1 MFFSFIYIL
10 EWYKTQEMWD
20 SIFSE
25 DPFIIVYCPDKHKT
39 QRMFDEAVDNSPAAV
54 KSILNWFVTS
64 KMFEKFVKSLLTD
77 NDILFFNEDINNVTF
92 IANQRHILGVDLD
105 KVNLDNDNKFDEN
118 DPDTTVHVRLLAFP
132 GKIEK
137 SKALI
142 KR

>member
-1 MFFSFIYIL
+1 
-10 EWYKTQEMWD
+10 
-20 SIFSE
+20 
-25 DPFIIVYCPDKHKT
+25 
-39 QRMFDEAVDNSPAAV
+39 
-54 KSILNWFVTS
+54 
-64 KMFEKFVKSLLTD
+64 MFEKFDKSLLTD

-118 DPDTTVHVRLLAFP
+118 DPNTTVHVRLLAFP